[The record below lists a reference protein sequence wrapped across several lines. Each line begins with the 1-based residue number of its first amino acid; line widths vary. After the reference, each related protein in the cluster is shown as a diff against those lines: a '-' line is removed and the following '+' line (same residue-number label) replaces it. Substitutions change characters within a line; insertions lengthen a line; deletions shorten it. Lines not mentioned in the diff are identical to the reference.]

1 MPAVTNLTLQ
11 NQCPDD
17 HADHLA
23 MPYDSAALQ
32 DVVQALDGATSFTVD
47 CGLGLPVLG
56 G

>member
-1 MPAVTNLTLQ
+1 MTLQ
-11 NQCPDD
+11 ERCPHD

-32 DVVQALDGATSFTVD
+32 DVVQALDGAPSFSVD
-47 CGLGLPVLG
+47 CGLGLPALG